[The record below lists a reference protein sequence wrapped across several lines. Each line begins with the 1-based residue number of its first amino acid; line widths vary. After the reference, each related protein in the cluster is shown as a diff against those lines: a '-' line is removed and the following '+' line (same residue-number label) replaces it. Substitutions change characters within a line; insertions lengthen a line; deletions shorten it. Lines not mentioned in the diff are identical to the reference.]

1 LTVEPLLSSR
11 NANMTREKF
20 EALVTEALA
29 SLPSD
34 ILERMDNV
42 AVTVACWPSRTQLAR
57 AGVKSPHALF
67 GLYEGVPLTKRG
79 AGYGMV
85 PPDRITL
92 FQGPLEAACHTLAII
107 REQVRR
113 TVIHEIG
120 HHFGMD
126 EDHIREL
133 GY

>member
-1 LTVEPLLSSR
+1 
-11 NANMTREKF
+11 MTPEEF
-20 EALVTEALA
+20 ETLIDEALA
-29 SLPSD
+29 NLPQE

-42 AVTVACWPSRTQLAR
+42 AVTTAYWPSRAQLAR
-57 AGVKSPHALF
+57 AGVNSPHTLF

-79 AGYGMV
+79 AHYGMV

-92 FQGPLEAACHTLAII
+92 FQGPLEAAFRTLAAI

-113 TVIHEIG
+113 TVVHEIG

-126 EDHIREL
+126 EDRIRKL

>member
-1 LTVEPLLSSR
+1 
-11 NANMTREKF
+11 MTREEF
-20 EALVTEALA
+20 EALVAEALA
-29 SLPSD
+29 DLPSE

-42 AVTVACWPSRTQLAR
+42 AVTVAYWPSRAQLAR
-57 AGVKSPHALF
+57 AGVESPHTLF

-79 AGYGMV
+79 AHYGMV

-92 FQGPLEAACHTLAII
+92 FRGPIEAAGRTLAAI

-113 TVIHEIG
+113 TVIHEVA
-120 HHFGMD
+120 HHFGID
-126 EDHIREL
+126 EDRIREL

>member
-1 LTVEPLLSSR
+1 
-11 NANMTREKF
+11 MTREEF
-20 EALVTEALA
+20 EGLVAEALA
-29 SLPSD
+29 DLPSE

-42 AVTVACWPSRTQLAR
+42 AVTVAYWPSRAQLAR
-57 AGVKSPHALF
+57 AGVESPHTLF

-79 AGYGMV
+79 AHYGMV

-92 FQGPLEAACHTLAII
+92 FQGPLEAAGRTLAAI

-113 TVIHEIG
+113 TVIHEIA
-120 HHFGMD
+120 HHFGID
-126 EDHIREL
+126 EDRIQEL

>member
-1 LTVEPLLSSR
+1 
-11 NANMTREKF
+11 MTREKF
-20 EALVTEALA
+20 EALVAEALA
-29 SLPSD
+29 SLPSE

-42 AVTVACWPSRTQLAR
+42 AVTVAYWPSRTQLAR
-57 AGVKSPHALF
+57 AGVEPPHALF

-92 FQGPLEAACHTLAII
+92 FQGPLETACRTLTAI

-126 EDHIREL
+126 EDRIREL

>member
-1 LTVEPLLSSR
+1 
-11 NANMTREKF
+11 MTREEF
-20 EALVTEALA
+20 EALVAEALA
-29 SLPSD
+29 DLPSE

-42 AVTVACWPSRTQLAR
+42 AVTVAYWPSRAQLAR
-57 AGVKSPHALF
+57 AGVKSPDALL

-92 FQGPLEAACHTLAII
+92 FQGPLEAACRTLTAI

-120 HHFGMD
+120 HHFGID
-126 EDHIREL
+126 EDRIREL

>member
-1 LTVEPLLSSR
+1 
-11 NANMTREKF
+11 MTREEF
-20 EALVTEALA
+20 EALVDEALA
-29 SLPSD
+29 DLPSE

-42 AVTVACWPSRTQLAR
+42 AVTVAYWPSRAQLVR
-57 AGVKSPHALF
+57 AGVQSPATLF

-79 AGYGMV
+79 VNYGMV

-92 FQGPLEAACHTLAII
+92 FQGSLEAACRTLAAIQ
-107 REQVRR
+107 EQVRR

-120 HHFGMD
+120 HHFGID
-126 EDHIREL
+126 EDRIREL

>member
-1 LTVEPLLSSR
+1 
-11 NANMTREKF
+11 MTLEKF
-20 EALVTEALA
+20 EALVTEALTN
-29 SLPSD
+29 LPSE

-42 AVTVACWPSRTQLAR
+42 AVTVAYWPSRTQLAR

-85 PPDRITL
+85 PDRITL
-92 FQGPLEAACHTLAII
+92 FQGPLETACHTLAAI

-126 EDHIREL
+126 EDRIREL

>member
-1 LTVEPLLSSR
+1 
-11 NANMTREKF
+11 MTREEF
-20 EALVTEALA
+20 EALVAEALA
-29 SLPSD
+29 NLPSE

-42 AVTVACWPSRTQLAR
+42 AITVAYWPSHAQLVR
-57 AGVKSPHALF
+57 AGLKPPQTLF
-67 GLYEGVPLTKRG
+67 GLYEGVPLTRRG
-79 AGYGMV
+79 VNYGMV

-92 FQGPLEAACHTLAII
+92 FQGPLEAACRTGVAI

-120 HHFGMD
+120 HHFGID
-126 EDHIREL
+126 EERIREL